1 MHGKVYL
8 VGAGPGDPG
17 LITQKG
23 AQCLK
28 AADVVV
34 YDYLAAP
41 ALLSLAP
48 PEAERLYVG
57 KKGGGHTL
65 SQEGINRLIVEKALA
80 GNTVVRLKG
89 GDPYIFGRGGE
100 EAEELVDAGVPFE
113 VVPGVTSAI
122 AAPAYAGIPLTHRRF
137 TPSVAF
143 VTGHEDPEKDASL
156 IDWKA
161 LATGV
166 GTVVFLMGV
175 KNLPMVV
182 EQLVKNG
189 RPADTPIALVRWGTT
204 PAQKAVAGTLQDI
217 VEKAA
222 AAKMAPPAVIVVGG
236 VVGLRDR
243 LNWFETRPLFGRR
256 VVVTR
261 SRGQAG
267 GLSVKL
273 AALGAECLEY
283 PAIRVAPPDDYTP
296 LDNAVRRLDTYSWV
310 VFTSVNGVSAFFSR
324 LDNAGLDT
332 RALGR
337 AQIGA
342 IGPATAKKLM
352 EHGIRADLVP
362 KTYQA
367 ESVVEAF
374 QDKDMA
380 GKRVLLPRALQAR
393 TVLPEEL
400 GKMGA
405 LAEDVAAYQTLP
417 VREGGE
423 ELFAELMAGKVDMVT
438 FASSSTVENFRELL
452 GPEQFTEAMQ
462 KTAAACIG
470 PITADTARKL
480 GVEPAV
486 VAREFTMDGLC
497 RDIAEYFKGNAAR

>member
-1 MHGKVYL
+1 
-8 VGAGPGDPG
+8 
-17 LITQKG
+17 
-23 AQCLK
+23 
-28 AADVVV
+28 
-34 YDYLAAP
+34 
-41 ALLSLAP
+41 
-48 PEAERLYVG
+48 
-57 KKGGGHTL
+57 
-65 SQEGINRLIVEKALA
+65 
-80 GNTVVRLKG
+80 
-89 GDPYIFGRGGE
+89 
-100 EAEELVDAGVPFE
+100 
-113 VVPGVTSAI
+113 
-122 AAPAYAGIPLTHRRF
+122 
-137 TPSVAF
+137 
-143 VTGHEDPEKDASL
+143 
-156 IDWKA
+156 
-161 LATGV
+161 
-166 GTVVFLMGV
+166 
-175 KNLPMVV
+175 
-182 EQLVKNG
+182 
-189 RPADTPIALVRWGTT
+189 
-204 PAQKAVAGTLQDI
+204 
-217 VEKAA
+217 
-222 AAKMAPPAVIVVGG
+222 
-236 VVGLRDR
+236 
-243 LNWFETRPLFGRR
+243 
-256 VVVTR
+256 
-261 SRGQAG
+261 
-267 GLSVKL
+267 
-273 AALGAECLEY
+273 
-283 PAIRVAPPDDYTP
+283 
-296 LDNAVRRLDTYSWV
+296 
-310 VFTSVNGVSAFFSR
+310 
-324 LDNAGLDT
+324 
-332 RALGR
+332 LGR